1 MLSVLQNTKEGMI
14 TYYVGDNPD
23 HVKHLSK
30 CTLYCKEDFRP
41 SLDDCK
47 IINVKDPQLEFYK
60 ISKNYKEDYL
70 EEDRHISGSYYS
82 IHPQAKIGKNVKIG
96 KGCVIGNCII
106 EDNCIIH
113 PNVVIYSKTKI
124 GKNTIIEAN
133 SVIGA
138 TGVMWVWDGNE
149 RIYLE
154 QLGGVEIEPNC
165 MIGSNIT
172 IVRGSANE
180 KTLIGEGTCM
190 AHGTLIGHGCQIGKK
205 NHFANNVSLGGGCH
219 TAEKCF
225 FGSGVVLSPGAKLL
239 NECLI
244 GAGGVVIGTIKK
256 SGVYVG
262 MPAKWKKEIKGKL
275 NGVPLQ

>member
-82 IHPQAKIGKNVKIG
+82 IHPQAKIGKNVK
-96 KGCVIGNCII
+96 
-106 EDNCIIH
+106 
-113 PNVVIYSKTKI
+113 
-124 GKNTIIEAN
+124 
-133 SVIGA
+133 IGA